1 MRSRSPEVVSVERA
15 PGGLRRIRTDD
26 GREFLVR
33 TGSGAEPI
41 PGVGTPLGPDELA
54 RLEGPAMREAGLV
67 LAVHLLSRR
76 ERTARQVRGALV
88 EAGIAD
94 PGAIDDIVETLAAK
108 GYVDDRR
115 YAAEL
120 IAYRKAHRPAGPA
133 LLRRVLGEAGVSR
146 GIVEDELQRAFP
158 PGEER
163 RAAEEAAARR
173 LAGRGTGDRR
183 RDARRLSGFL
193 ARRGFSADL
202 VGGICAAVLRGDRI
216 GAVDGPDDTNGA

>member
-1 MRSRSPEVVSVERA
+1 VTRRNATVVSVDRA

-33 TGSGAEPI
+33 TGPGAAPLPER
-41 PGVGTPLGPDELA
+41 GAVLGPDDLA

-76 ERTARQVRGALV
+76 ERTARQVRESLT

-94 PGAIDDIVETLAAK
+94 SGAIDHIIETLTAK
-108 GYVDDRR
+108 GYIDDLR

-120 IAYRKAHRPAGPA
+120 IAFRKAHRPAGPA
-133 LLRRVLGEAGVSR
+133 LLRRVLGEAGVGR
-146 GIVEDELQRAFP
+146 EIVDDQMRRAFP

-173 LAGRGTGDRR
+173 LAERGTGNRQ
-183 RDARRLSGFL
+183 RDARRIHGFL
-193 ARRGFSADL
+193 MRRGFSAGA
-202 VGGICAAVLRGDRI
+202 VGGICAAILRGERI
-216 GAVDGPDDTNGA
+216 GAVDESDDTHGP